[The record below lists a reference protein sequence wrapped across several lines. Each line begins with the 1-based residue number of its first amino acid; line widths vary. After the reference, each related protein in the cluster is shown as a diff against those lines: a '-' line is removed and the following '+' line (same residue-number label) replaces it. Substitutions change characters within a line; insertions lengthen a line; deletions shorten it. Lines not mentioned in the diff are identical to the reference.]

1 MSTPIDRRTILNAA
15 GVAGVVSVA
24 GLSACSSGSSS
35 ATVAPGSAAGATA
48 GANSAAVSVTTAD
61 VPVGGGKVV
70 GKVVVTQ
77 PVAGTFK
84 AFSATCT
91 HEGCAVSS
99 VADNKI
105 KCACH
110 NSYFDA
116 STGAPVSGPAKT
128 ALPAKTATVSGDTI
142 SVA

>member
-1 MSTPIDRRTILNAA
+1 MPAPIDRRTILNAA
-15 GVAGVVSVA
+15 GVAGIASVA

-35 ATVAPGSAAGATA
+35 SSTGAAGNATA
-48 GANSAAVSVTTAD
+48 AGGAVSVAKAD
-61 VPVGGGKVV
+61 VPVGGGKIV

-84 AFSATCT
+84 AFSSTCT
-91 HEGCAVSS
+91 HEGCAVSL

>member
-1 MSTPIDRRTILNAA
+1 MTTPIDRRTILNAA

-24 GLSACSSGSSS
+24 GLSACSSGTSSTGAGAA
-35 ATVAPGSAAGATA
+35 ATATGAGTAAGT
-48 GANSAAVSVTTAD
+48 VSVATAD
-61 VPVGGGKVV
+61 VPVGGGKIV

-105 KCACH
+105 RCACH

-116 STGAPVSGPAKT
+116 ATGAPVSGPAKT
-128 ALPAKTATVSGDTI
+128 ALPAKTATVSGDKI

>member
-1 MSTPIDRRTILNAA
+1 MPASIDRRTILNAA
-15 GVAGVVSVA
+15 GVAGIASVA

-35 ATVAPGSAAGATA
+35 SSTGAAGNATA
-48 GANSAAVSVTTAD
+48 AGGAVSVAKAD
-61 VPVGGGKVV
+61 VPVGGGKIV

-84 AFSATCT
+84 AFSSTCT

-105 KCACH
+105 LCACH

-116 STGAPVSGPAKT
+116 ATGAPVSGPAKT
-128 ALPAKTATVSGDTI
+128 ALPAKTATVSGDKI